1 MLDIKHTICPS
12 CSVGCGLNIVSKDG
26 AVVGTYPYKRHPVNE
41 GKNCLN
47 GRNSILQFEDSIK
60 KPSLV
65 KGNELEESDNESVIK
80 VIKDQLDSIDAGELG
95 IICSGNNTNEELDR
109 IIKFA
114 EDCGCEKIGFYGYN
128 FPNFSADVASY
139 DDISNAGTILAIG
152 DIYRENPL
160 LGRRIVLSKENG
172 AKLINLDDVEKS
184 ITSLNADE
192 FIQFADGEFEAKI
205 GEIKGQLDEN
215 SIIIV
220 NKIGSKDDFALIEG
234 LSNDTNAK
242 VLPVFNA
249 PNLKGAMNRL
259 DSLDI
264 DEIRNLIDDS
274 KVLIV
279 VKDNLLDY
287 LSEDDIKGKSF
298 IVNISSENNRFA
310 ELADVVLPG
319 KSWAEKCGTFTN
331 CEGLEQCFNVSAE
344 CENDNLSEIEIFDEL
359 A

>member
-26 AVVGTYPYKRHPVNE
+26 AIVGTYPYKRHPINE

-47 GRNSILQFEDSIK
+47 GRNSILQFEGQIE

-65 KGNELEESDNESVIK
+65 KNGELEESDSEAVLK
-80 VIKDQLDSIDAGELG
+80 LIKDQLASTDASEVA
-95 IICSGNNTNEELDR
+95 IICSGNSTNEELDK
-109 IIKFA
+109 IKEFA
-114 EDCGCEKIGFYGYN
+114 DGCGCKVGFYGYN

-139 DDISNAGTILAIG
+139 EDIAAASTILAIG
-152 DIYRENPL
+152 DIYKENPL
-160 LGRRIVLSKENG
+160 LGRRIILSKENG

-192 FIQFADGEFEAKI
+192 FIQFDDHFDDKIDAVKGE
-205 GEIKGQLDEN
+205 LDEN

-220 NKIGSKDDFALIEG
+220 NKVCCKDDFALIES
-234 LSNDTNAK
+234 LSGDTGAK
-242 VLPVFNA
+242 LLPVFNA
-249 PNLKGAMNRL
+249 SNLKGAMDRF

-264 DEIRNLIDDS
+264 DEIKNLIDES

-279 VKDNLLDY
+279 VKDNPLDY
-287 LSEDDIKGKSF
+287 LSKEDIKGKAF
-298 IVNISSENNRFA
+298 IANISNEKNAFI
-310 ELADVVLPG
+310 ELSDVVLPG
-319 KSWAEKCGTFTN
+319 KSWAEKAGTFTN
-331 CEGLEQCFNVSAE
+331 CAGLKQAFEISAE
-344 CENDNLSEIEIFDEL
+344 IENENLSEMEIFEEL

>member
-26 AVVGTYPYKRHPVNE
+26 AVVGTYPYKRHPINE

-60 KPSLV
+60 KPSFV
-65 KGNELEESDNESVIK
+65 KNNELEESDNGSVINA
-80 VIKDQLDSIDAGELG
+80 IKDKLDSVDASEIA
-95 IICSGNNTNEELDR
+95 IICSGNSTNEELDG

-114 EDCGCEKIGFYGYN
+114 EDKGIENIGFYGSN
-128 FPNFSADVASY
+128 FPKFSSEVAKY
-139 DDISNAGTILAIG
+139 DDIANAGTILAIG
-152 DIYRENPL
+152 DIYKGNPL

-172 AKLINLDDVEKS
+172 AKLINLDNVEKS

-192 FIQFADGEFEAKI
+192 FVQFGDGEFADKF
-205 GEIKGQLDEN
+205 GSVKDQLDEN
-215 SIIIV
+215 SVIIV
-220 NKIGSKDDFALIEG
+220 NKIENKDDFALIEE
-234 LSNDTNAK
+234 SNAK
-242 VLPVFNA
+242 ILPVFNS
-249 PNLKGAMNRL
+249 PNAKGAMDRL
-259 DSLDI
+259 NPLDCE
-264 DEIRNLIDDS
+264 EIKNLIDDS

-287 LSEDDIKGKSF
+287 LDESDIKGKSF

-310 ELADVVLPG
+310 QLSDIVLPG

-344 CENDNLSEIEIFDEL
+344 CENDNLSEMEIFDEL

>member
-26 AVVGTYPYKRHPVNE
+26 AVVGTYPYKRHPINE

-60 KPSLV
+60 KPSFV
-65 KGNELEESDNESVIK
+65 KNNELEESDNESVIK
-80 VIKDQLDSIDAGELG
+80 AVKDKLDSVDASEVA
-95 IICSGNNTNEELDR
+95 IICSGNSTNEELDG

-114 EDCGCEKIGFYGYN
+114 QDKGIEKIGFYGYN
-128 FPNFSADVASY
+128 FPKFSGELANYDDVA
-139 DDISNAGTILAIG
+139 NASTILAIG

-160 LGRRIVLSKENG
+160 LGRRIVLSKEKG
-172 AKLINLDDVEKS
+172 AKLINLDNVEKS

-192 FIQFADGEFEAKI
+192 FVQFGDGEFAAKF
-205 GEIKGQLDEN
+205 GDIKGQLDEN
-215 SIIIV
+215 SVIIV
-220 NKIGSKDDFALIEG
+220 NKIDSKDDFALIEEA
-234 LSNDTNAK
+234 NAK
-242 VLPVFNA
+242 VLPVFNS
-249 PNLKGAMNRL
+249 PNAKGAMEKL
-259 DSLDI
+259 DPLDC
-264 DEIRNLIDDS
+264 DEIKNLIENS

-279 VKDNLLDY
+279 VKDNPLDY
-287 LSEDDIKGKSF
+287 LDEGDIKGKSF

-310 ELADVVLPG
+310 EMSDIVLPG

-344 CENDNLSEIEIFDEL
+344 CENDNLSEMEIFDEL

>member
-26 AVVGTYPYKRHPVNE
+26 VVVGTYPYKRHPINE

-60 KPSLV
+60 KPSFV
-65 KGNELEESDNESVIK
+65 KNNELEESDNESIIK
-80 VIKDQLDSIDAGELG
+80 AIKDQLDSIDANELA
-95 IICSGNNTNEELDR
+95 IICSGNNTNEEIDR

-114 EDCGCEKIGFYGYN
+114 EEYGSEKIGFYGYN
-128 FPNFSADVASY
+128 FPNFFGDVASY
-139 DDISNAGTILAIG
+139 DDVSNASTILAIG
-152 DIYRENPL
+152 DIYRDNPL

-192 FIQFADGEFEAKI
+192 FIQFKDGEFADKI
-205 GEIKGQLDEN
+205 DALKDQLDEN
-215 SIIIV
+215 SVIIV
-220 NKIGSKDDFALIEG
+220 NKIDSKEDFALIEG
-234 LSNDTNAK
+234 LSKGANAK
-242 VLPVFNA
+242 LLPVFNA
-249 PNLKGAMNRL
+249 PNSKGAMNRL
-259 DSLDI
+259 NSLDN
-264 DEIRNLIDDS
+264 DEIKDLIDNS

-298 IVNISSENNRFA
+298 IVNVSNEKNRFA
-310 ELADVVLPG
+310 ELSDIVLPG
-319 KSWAEKCGTFTN
+319 KFWVEKSGTFTN
-331 CEGLEQCFNVSAE
+331 CEGLEQNFSISAE
-344 CENDNLSEIEIFDEL
+344 CENDNLSEIEMFDEL